1 MKKIIQEEVS
11 VLICD
16 VTGEALPFD
25 YPLKD
30 KNQKGATIL
39 LNRDYGCTFDGSKFR
54 EIHISEIVLKD
65 ILRML
70 EESYERETEFM
81 EEVYELV

>member
-11 VLICD
+11 VLVCD
-16 VTGEALPFD
+16 VTGEKLPID

-39 LNRDYGCTFDGSKFR
+39 LNRDYGCTFDGSKFY
-54 EIHISEIVLKD
+54 EIHISETVLKD
-65 ILRML
+65 ILSML
-70 EESYERETEFM
+70 KNSYTRETEFM
-81 EEVYELV
+81 EEVNELV